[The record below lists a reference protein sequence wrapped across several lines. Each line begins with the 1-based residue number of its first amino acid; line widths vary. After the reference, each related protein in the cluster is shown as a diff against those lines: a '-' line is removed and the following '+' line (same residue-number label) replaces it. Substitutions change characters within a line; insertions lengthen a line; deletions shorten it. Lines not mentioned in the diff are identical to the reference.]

1 MESIKTPKTKF
12 DSQRSISSR
21 QLLLKMSEAVSLR
34 EKVAQAELSAG
45 LLDPLAAGNR
55 RGNTTEIRLELR
67 RQRAH

>member
-1 MESIKTPKTKF
+1 MESIKTLKTKF

-21 QLLLKMSEAVSLR
+21 QLLLKMSEVVSLR

-45 LLDPLAAGNR
+45 LLDPLAAAKW
-55 RGNTTEIRLELR
+55 RGNTTEIGLEPR